1 MIERFINNRMYR
13 INQQPDGKWQVR
25 GYEEYNA
32 IVGPIYVE
40 TDEIY
45 IFDKHYEVSEFLKE
59 INGGRPVRI

>member
-32 IVGPIYVE
+32 IVGLYMLRLMRY
-40 TDEIY
+40 TY
-45 IFDKHYEVSEFLKE
+45 L
-59 INGGRPVRI
+59 INIMRSVTF